1 MSKEAQLLESIY
13 LSHPPLNT
21 GSSHVVT
28 KLGGRG
34 ELGEA
39 AHVGGELEG
48 GGGGGGGQPHCRG
61 KG

>member
-1 MSKEAQLLESIY
+1 M
-13 LSHPPLNT
+13 
-21 GSSHVVT
+21 VT

-48 GGGGGGGQPHCRG
+48 GGGGGCKGGSVYYQENDG
-61 KG
+61 T